1 MAIHRADPVRLTVY
15 SRNYC
20 HLCDEM
26 IAGLRLLQAGFHFE
40 LDIID
45 VDSRPELEQRYGDK
59 VPLLAHDATEIC
71 HYRLEPAVFSEYL
84 AKIC

>member
-1 MAIHRADPVRLTVY
+1 MAICADPVRLTVY

-26 IAGLRLLQAGFHFE
+26 IAGLRALQAGFHFE
-40 LDIID
+40 FDIVD
-45 VDSRPELEQRYGDK
+45 VDSRPELERRYGDK
-59 VPLLAHDATEIC
+59 VPLLARGDTEIC
-71 HYRLEPAVFSEYL
+71 HYRLEPAVISEYL

>member
-1 MAIHRADPVRLTVY
+1 MAIRAEPVKLTVY

-26 IAGLRLLQAGFHFE
+26 IAGLRTLQAGFHFE
-40 LDIID
+40 LDIVD
-45 VDSRPELEQRYGDK
+45 VDSHPELEQRYGDK
-59 VPLLAHDATEIC
+59 VPVLACGTTEIC
-71 HYRLEPAVFSEYL
+71 HYRLEPAVISEYL